1 MADVHPFNIS
11 KAKKDHKQH
20 FTYWFMFTVVV
31 AVILYIIVVILEWM
45 KIVYWKMVALVGASG
60 FILGVGKEIYDCFKT
75 NPTGFSWADL
85 SYDMYATFIVT
96 FSFAF
101 LLLIIH
107 ITPNLKKSK
116 VRIYNYIIG
125 QQGYISELDQYNEQ
139 PRRL

>member
-1 MADVHPFNIS
+1 
-11 KAKKDHKQH
+11 
-20 FTYWFMFTVVV
+20 MFTVVV

-45 KIVYWKMVALVGASG
+45 KIAYWKMVALVGASG

-101 LLLIIH
+101 LFLIIH
-107 ITPNLKKSK
+107 IIPNLKKSK
-116 VRIYNYIIG
+116 VKIYNYI
-125 QQGYISELDQYNEQ
+125 SEFNQYNEQ